1 MIHPTALQNEYE
13 MSCYNLDEADILE
26 QRQRPVKEPGA
37 LHLTRQCDLLELD
50 LPEPDLS
57 LYNRGGEQ

>member
-26 QRQRPVKEPGA
+26 QRQRFDLFEKEA
-37 LHLTRQCDLLELD
+37 R
-50 LPEPDLS
+50 
-57 LYNRGGEQ
+57 R